1 MGWVAIIAVYF
12 VVWWTL
18 LFAVLPFGMRTQE
31 EEGEVVFG
39 SSPSAPARPMLI
51 RKAIATSIIS
61 AIVVLLFWLSV
72 EYLGLSFEGVANLFD
87 LRQP

>member
-18 LFAVLPFGMRTQE
+18 LFAVLPFGVRTQE

-39 SSPSAPARPMLI
+39 SSPSAPARPQLVK
-51 RKAIATSIIS
+51 KAIVTSIVS
-61 AIVVLLFWLSV
+61 AIAVFLLWASI
-72 EYLGLSFEGVANLFD
+72 EYLGLSFEGIADLFST
-87 LRQP
+87 RPP

>member
-39 SSPSAPARPMLI
+39 SSPSAPARPRLV
-51 RKAIATSIIS
+51 RSAIVTSIVS
-61 AIVVLLFWLSV
+61 AIVVFLLWAAIEF
-72 EYLGLSFEGVANLFD
+72 LGLSFEGIANLFD
-87 LRQP
+87 LRSS